1 MKSIALLQGTRLLL
15 AATVL
20 GSGTFLS
27 LSPLLAHSSEVR
39 WSAIGQRET
48 QKLAL
53 ADTTNAAVPKV
64 SSMSPSME
72 TRWQELQQ
80 TVQPEILIR
89 RSAEFRMDF
98 PKSRYAQANRK
109 IHVGA
114 QKAFRAQQEAKLTSE
129 AIEEPTGNQAYRG
142 ELMRAMR
149 GSKESAYRV
158 AKMYEKG
165 TQGLPKD
172 PHRTEQWMR
181 IAAELGLGKASW
193 EVANIY
199 NRDGRMADAAKFET
213 RAVRDGFVIPPRVPN
228 RNIVDF

>member
-15 AATVL
+15 AAT
-20 GSGTFLS
+20 F
-27 LSPLLAHSSEVR
+27 LSPLLAHSSEEA
-39 WSAIGQRET
+39 WSAIGQRAT

-64 SSMSPSME
+64 DSLSPAME

-80 TVQPEILIR
+80 TVHPEMLIK

-98 PKSRYAQANRK
+98 PKSRYAPANRR
-109 IHVGA
+109 IHAGA

-129 AIEEPTGNQAYRG
+129 AIEDPAGNQVYRG
-142 ELMRAMR
+142 ELIRAMR

-172 PHRTEQWMR
+172 RRRTEQWMR
-181 IAAELGLGKASW
+181 IAAELGMGKASW

-228 RNIVDF
+228 RNIIGF

>member
-1 MKSIALLQGTRLLL
+1 MKSIALLQATRLLL
-15 AATVL
+15 ATTVF
-20 GSGTFLS
+20 GSATFLS
-27 LSPLLAHSSEVR
+27 PLVAHSSEEPS
-39 WSAIGQRET
+39 SAIGQRET

-53 ADTTNAAVPKV
+53 ADTTNAAVRNVNSLFPA
-64 SSMSPSME
+64 ME
-72 TRWQELQQ
+72 TRWQEVQQ
-80 TVQPEILIR
+80 TVQPEILIK

-109 IHVGA
+109 IHAGA
-114 QKAFRAQQEAKLTSE
+114 QKAFLAQQEAKLTSE
-129 AIEEPTGNQAYRG
+129 AIEEPTGNQAYRD
-142 ELMRAMR
+142 ELIQAMR

-158 AKMYEKG
+158 AKMYQKG

-199 NRDGRMADAAKFET
+199 NRDGQMADAAKFET

-228 RNIVDF
+228 RNIVGF